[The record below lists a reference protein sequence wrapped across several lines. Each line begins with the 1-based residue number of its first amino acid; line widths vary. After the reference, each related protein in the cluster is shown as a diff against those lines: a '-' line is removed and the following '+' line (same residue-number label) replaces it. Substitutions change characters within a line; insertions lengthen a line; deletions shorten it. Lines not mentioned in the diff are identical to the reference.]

1 MNNPEAIDDLLAD
14 LPNLATTEEI
24 AELMRVK
31 PQTVL
36 KWTKD
41 NGLNSITVG
50 ARVRRFRKKDLRDF
64 FLNSDEIADAGKPAD
79 GEENDDN

>member
-1 MNNPEAIDDLLAD
+1 MNNPEAIDELLAD
-14 LPNLATTEEI
+14 LPNLATTDEI

-41 NGLNSITVG
+41 NGLKSITVG
-50 ARVRRFRKKDLRDF
+50 ARIRRFRKKDLRDF
-64 FLNSDEIADAGKPAD
+64 FLNSDEITDTGKPAD